1 MARKRRKLPNGIGS
15 ITKLGKTKAG
25 KNRLSPYM
33 ARLPAYYDIE
43 GKEIRKVIGCF
54 RTYNEAQEA
63 LLNYNGLDNKADKLI
78 DIYNA
83 YKQSKDFRDLTRK
96 TQVKYDTAFSHFE
109 QLHTQKIININRYQL
124 QKVIDNKVEE
134 GYYTVE
140 NGKEVHKNYSKATIR
155 QLKTTIVKVFEF
167 AIDNNMLKINIA
179 KGLKV
184 KGEKENTTKGKD
196 LFKPSEIRIMYSLRE
211 KIPFLNHLIVLCFT
225 GLRTGEYRGLK
236 TENINFEDNVI
247 ENFGIKTEAGMDRKV
262 IILPNI
268 KPILI
273 QLVKESNTGYIYEK
287 DRKHVSEN
295 TFYKEYYQALKQA
308 GLKRRKP
315 YNGRYTF
322 ATNMYRSKVDK
333 KAITAQMG
341 HTNFN
346 ITDKYYILNDKEYLA
361 AEMKKMQ

>member
-54 RTYNEAQEA
+54 RTYTEAQEA

-134 GYYTVE
+134 GYYTLE
-140 NGKEVHKNYSKATIR
+140 NGEKKNWFWRNVYSQPSVLEISNVAAPDSKSHVASMV
-155 QLKTTIVKVFEF
+155 LLVL
-167 AIDNNMLKINIA
+167 DS
-179 KGLKV
+179 
-184 KGEKENTTKGKD
+184 TTK
-196 LFKPSEIRIMYSLRE
+196 PC
-211 KIPFLNHLIVLCFT
+211 V
-225 GLRTGEYRGLK
+225 
-236 TENINFEDNVI
+236 
-247 ENFGIKTEAGMDRKV
+247 
-262 IILPNI
+262 
-268 KPILI
+268 
-273 QLVKESNTGYIYEK
+273 
-287 DRKHVSEN
+287 
-295 TFYKEYYQALKQA
+295 
-308 GLKRRKP
+308 
-315 YNGRYTF
+315 
-322 ATNMYRSKVDK
+322 
-333 KAITAQMG
+333 
-341 HTNFN
+341 
-346 ITDKYYILNDKEYLA
+346 
-361 AEMKKMQ
+361 